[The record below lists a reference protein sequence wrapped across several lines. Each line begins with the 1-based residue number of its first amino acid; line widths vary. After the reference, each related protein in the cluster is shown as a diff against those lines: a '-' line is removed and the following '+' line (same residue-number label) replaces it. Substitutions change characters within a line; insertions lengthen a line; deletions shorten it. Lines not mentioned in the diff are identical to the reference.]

1 LQIRASEIVRLSSGY
16 IVDSTPPGKKVK
28 SDDMWLQII
37 TYLCI
42 LLFFIVSILKA
53 RRYAKYPLH
62 LRWELYPVAHEE
74 HRTYGGSYM
83 QEPEWWT
90 RSRRKTLTG
99 EITFMIREIFLFR
112 ECFLRSRGLWLVSY
126 PLHLGIY
133 LLAMW
138 YFLLICGTVLNLTGV
153 PVTVDSPAVLGIIIH
168 LVIVIIGVS
177 SFVLGT
183 FGSIGLLVRRLT
195 SEGLRI
201 YSSIVDYFNL
211 LFLAAVFGSGL
222 FAWYLHDRGLNV
234 MRGFVGDLIT
244 FNKLTGI
251 NPATAIHISLTALF
265 IAYLPFTRMIHF
277 FAKYFTFHSVRWDD
291 EPNTRGSHLEKQ
303 LENLFEQPI
312 MWSAPHIEN
321 KKWSQLASRRQA
333 RSGSEANH

>member
-1 LQIRASEIVRLSSGY
+1 
-16 IVDSTPPGKKVK
+16 
-28 SDDMWLQII
+28 MWLQII

-53 RRYAKYPLH
+53 FRYARYPLH
-62 LRWELYPVAHEE
+62 LRWELYPIAHEE

-90 RSRRKTLTG
+90 RSRRKSLIG

-112 ECFLRSRGLWLVSY
+112 ECFMRSRGIWFVSY
-126 PLHLGIY
+126 PLHLGVY

-138 YFLLICGTVLNLTGV
+138 FFLLTCGTVLNLTGV
-153 PVTVDSPAVLGIIIH
+153 PVTAESSVVLGRVAS
-168 LVIVIIGVS
+168 LVIVVIGVS

-183 FGSIGLLVRRLT
+183 FGSIGLLARRLT
-195 SEGLRI
+195 SESLRM

-222 FAWYLHDRGLNV
+222 SAWYLNDRGFDA
-234 MRGFVGDLIT
+234 MRGYVGNLIT
-244 FNKLTGI
+244 FNKLTDI
-251 NPATAIHISLTALF
+251 NPATATHITLTALF
-265 IAYLPFTRMIHF
+265 IAYLPFTHMIHF
-277 FAKYFTFHSVRWDD
+277 VAKYFTFHSVRWDD
-291 EPNTRGSHLEKQ
+291 EPNTRGSRLERQ

-312 MWSAPHIEN
+312 MWSAPHIES

-333 RSGSEANH
+333 PSGPEENH

>member
-1 LQIRASEIVRLSSGY
+1 
-16 IVDSTPPGKKVK
+16 
-28 SDDMWLQII
+28 MWMQII
-37 TYLCI
+37 SYLSI
-42 LLFFIVSILKA
+42 LLFFVVLILKA

-90 RSRRKTLTG
+90 RSRRKSLIR

-112 ECFLRSRGLWLVSY
+112 ECFMRSRGIWFVSY
-126 PLHLGIY
+126 PLHLGVY

-138 YFLLICGTVLNLTGV
+138 FILLICGTVLNLTGV
-153 PVTVDSPAVLGIIIH
+153 PVTVESPAVLGRITYW
-168 LVIVIIGVS
+168 VIVVIGVS

-183 FGSIGLLVRRLT
+183 FGSIGLVVQRLARE
-195 SEGLRI
+195 SLRM
-201 YSSIVDYFNL
+201 YGSIVDYFNL

-222 FAWYLHDRGLNV
+222 SAWYLNDRGFDA
-234 MRGFVGDLIT
+234 MRGYVENLIT
-244 FNKLTGI
+244 FNKLTDI
-251 NPATAIHISLTALF
+251 NPATAAHITLTALF

-277 FAKYFTFHSVRWDD
+277 IAKYFAFHSVRWDD
-291 EPNTRGSHLEKQ
+291 EPNTKGSRLERQ

-312 MWSAPHIEN
+312 MWSAPHIES
-321 KKWSQLASRRQA
+321 KKWSQLASRQQA
-333 RSGSEANH
+333 RSGSEANN